1 MDVSVIIPLFN
12 GAQWIRQTLESVF
25 CQSLY
30 PKEVVVVDDGS
41 EDESP
46 EIVKSF
52 PGVRLLH
59 NSHKGVHFA
68 RNLGL
73 QNVTAS
79 LIAFIDQDDLW
90 HPNHLEILSSILEQN
105 PECPAAIGSCLSFK
119 SEENLVFSSP
129 KMKPERFDPW
139 QHFPINLVPTPSTV
153 VMRRSALDAIGGW
166 ATHFIGG
173 ADVHLWLKL
182 SASHALI
189 LNRDVT
195 VGYRYVDN
203 SYSIFLRLQQIHNYF
218 EAITAACDNAL
229 SYRLTIRSPDPDAE
243 FLKKRLRILKPIAG
257 ILKGTVNSELLLLK
271 VSALALEVSLQ
282 DESQAFIE
290 AVCNNTFFWFLVPSL
305 CTGSVEQRHKF
316 LSNLL
321 ESWPKNADKTR
332 QIVFLRAKR
341 IVSIWIFL
349 KYVQSNPLQ
358 LRRWP
363 ILVDVVRSRIYRRI

>member
-1 MDVSVIIPLFN
+1 MDVAVIIPLFN
-12 GAQWIRQTLESVF
+12 GARWIRQTLESVF

-30 PKEVVVVDDGS
+30 PREVVVVDDGS

-46 EIVKSF
+46 DIVKSF
-52 PGVRLLH
+52 PEARLLR
-59 NSHKGVHFA
+59 NPNKGVHFA
-68 RNLGL
+68 RNFGL
-73 QNVTAS
+73 HNVTAP
-79 LIAFIDQDDLW
+79 LIIFLDQDDLW
-90 HPNHLEILSSILEQN
+90 HPDHLKILSSILEQY
-105 PECPAAIGSCLSFK
+105 PDCPAAVANSLSFK

-129 KMKPERFDPW
+129 KIKPESFDPW
-139 QHFPINLVPTPSTV
+139 QNFPINFVPAPSTV
-153 VMRRSALDAIGGW
+153 LIRRSALDALGGW
-166 ATHFIGG
+166 TTNFIAG
-173 ADVHLWLKL
+173 ADVHMWFKL

-189 LNRDVT
+189 INRDVT

-203 SYSIFLRLQQIHNYF
+203 SYSILLRLQKIQNYF

-243 FLKKRLRILKPIAG
+243 LLKKRLKILKPIAG
-257 ILKGTVNSELLLLK
+257 ILKGTINSELLLLK

-290 AVCNNTFFWFLVPSL
+290 AVCNNTLFWFLVPSL

-316 LSNLL
+316 LNNLL
-321 ESWPKNADKTR
+321 ESWPKNAYKTR
-332 QIVFLRAKR
+332 QIIFLRAKR

-363 ILVDVVRSRIYRRI
+363 ILVDVVRSRIYRGV